1 MTTMTIA
8 TALQQPT
15 QTATG
20 GPDPEKFDPTEAW
33 YPVHYLNDLNTKA
46 PNAFTLLG
54 KDLVIWW
61 EPHSST
67 WRAMVDQCPHRLA
80 RLSEGRI
87 NHDGQLECPYHGW
100 SFTGSGECDRIPQ
113 QLAGGVAEKS
123 QRACV
128 QSFPTTAAQDLL
140 FVYLGNS
147 TPPALPLV
155 APITEE
161 PEGWVTINTFRDL
174 PYDAFT
180 LMENVLDASHLPY
193 THHNTVGNRSNAAP
207 VELQILTSDK
217 HGFTGI
223 WPEGP
228 RKGKLG
234 TQNTTFIAPGL
245 MWHDLTSKQFG
256 RTITVVY
263 ATPIRPGECR
273 LFARFPF
280 KFPKGNIFPSVIFKF
295 NPQWYAHIGQH
306 TILEDDQIFL
316 HHQERY
322 LAERSGN
329 FTKAFYLPTKA
340 DLYVFE
346 FRQWIDRYQPH
357 FFPGVPLPPAQ
368 SKQQLLDRY
377 HSHTINC
384 QSCSGALNNL
394 QKLRWVFGSTAFGGW
409 VWGSTLTMSNS
420 DWWPI
425 AAVIAGLSLLGRWQC
440 GQLIDRLHRG
450 HPIPP
455 RNRAEKPSSKS
466 PSTHDRDQ
474 PAT

>member
-1 MTTMTIA
+1 MISTSTI
-8 TALQQPT
+8 TKSPQIT
-15 QTATG
+15 TG
-20 GPDPEKFDPTEAW
+20 GADPEKFDPQEAW
-33 YPVHYLNDLNTKA
+33 YPVHYLDDLDTKV

-54 KDLVIWW
+54 QDLVIWW
-61 EPHSST
+61 EPQTST

-87 NHDGQLECPYHGW
+87 NREGQLECPYHGW
-100 SFTGSGECDRIPQ
+100 SFTGEGKCDRIPQ
-113 QLAGGVAEKS
+113 QPEDGQAEKS

-128 QSFPTTAAQDLL
+128 QSFPTAAAQGLL
-140 FVYLGNS
+140 FVYPGSS
-147 TPPALPLV
+147 TPPVLPLIAPV
-155 APITEE
+155 AEE

-217 HGFTGI
+217 HGFTGV
-223 WPEGP
+223 WEEGP

-234 TQNTTFIAPGL
+234 TQNTTFVAPVL

-295 NPQWYAHIGQH
+295 NPQWYSHIGQH

-322 LAERSGN
+322 LEQRTGNFAGN

-346 FRQWIDRYQPH
+346 FRQWIDQYQPH
-357 FFPGVPLPPAQ
+357 FFPGITLPPAQ

-384 QSCSGALNNL
+384 KSCSTALKNL
-394 QKLRWVFGSTAFGGW
+394 QKIRWILGVVAFGGW
-409 VWGSTLTMSNS
+409 VLGSILTVSS
-420 DWWPI
+420 SILWPI
-425 AAVIAGLSLLGRWQC
+425 YVAAALTGVSLLGRWQC
-440 GQLIDRLHRG
+440 GRLIDKLHHG
-450 HPIPP
+450 NPIPP
-455 RNRAEKPSSKS
+455 RNRPEKP
-466 PSTHDRDQ
+466 
-474 PAT
+474 